1 MGLEV
6 KTGAQD
12 VLAQDARLVHLP
24 DGVTQAVDGDGILG
38 ADIEVA
44 LGCADG
50 IARNHHALDDGI
62 GVALQNG
69 AVHEGTGVAL
79 VTVADHVL
87 LVGDGC
93 LGELPLPAGGETTAA
108 ARLGISQ
115 PALSSA
121 IHNLENALGGV
132 KLFEKVG
139 RNIRLTDEGRF
150 YQENV
155 DEAIQ
160 KLHSASMILRESKT
174 QAPIVIRMGVV
185 SGTLDGFLAREI
197 VKYTRENKR
206 IRFHLTESSSENL
219 MDLVRQEKLDMAIID
234 STDRDRSLHFRK
246 LYERDYF
253 VALPVS
259 HPMADRSSI
268 NPREVVG
275 EPQVVFNYNVGQSF
289 KEWTTGSPADEAVI
303 CTVDT
308 SRAAL
313 DLVSAGI
320 GITFIPNECVEN
332 HPGIRYVPLKNWHQ
346 ALYMCILYDKW
357 LEPPVWDF
365 IEAIVKGMRARKHT

>member
-1 MGLEV
+1 MNYNYLLYFS
-6 KTGAQD
+6 
-12 VLAQDARLVHLP
+12 VLAQTEHY
-24 DGVTQAVDGDGILG
+24 
-38 ADIEVA
+38 
-44 LGCADG
+44 
-50 IARNHHALDDGI
+50 
-62 GVALQNG
+62 
-69 AVHEGTGVAL
+69 
-79 VTVADHVL
+79 
-87 LVGDGC
+87 
-93 LGELPLPAGGETTAA
+93 TTAA

-259 HPMADRSSI
+259 HPLADRSSI

-275 EPQVVFNYNVGQSF
+275 EPQVVFNYNVGKSF
-289 KEWTTGSPADEAVI
+289 KEWASGTPADESVL

-308 SRAAL
+308 AEAAM
-313 DLVSAGI
+313 DLVAAGV
-320 GITFIPNECVEN
+320 GISFVPESC
-332 HPGIRYVPLKNWHQ
+332 IRPREGVRFVPMKNWHQ
-346 ALYMCILYDKW
+346 ALYVCILYDKW

-365 IEAIVKGMRARKHT
+365 VELIVKTLREQEGQ

>member
-1 MGLEV
+1 MNYNYLLYFS
-6 KTGAQD
+6 
-12 VLAQDARLVHLP
+12 VLAQTEHY
-24 DGVTQAVDGDGILG
+24 
-38 ADIEVA
+38 
-44 LGCADG
+44 
-50 IARNHHALDDGI
+50 
-62 GVALQNG
+62 
-69 AVHEGTGVAL
+69 
-79 VTVADHVL
+79 
-87 LVGDGC
+87 
-93 LGELPLPAGGETTAA
+93 TTAA

-160 KLHSASMILRESKT
+160 QLHRASMTLRESKT
-174 QAPIVIRMGVV
+174 QAPVVIRMGVV
-185 SGTLDGFLAREI
+185 SGTLGGFLAREI
-197 VKYTRENKR
+197 VRYTRDNKR
-206 IRFHLTESSSENL
+206 IRFNLTESSSEYL

-253 VALPVS
+253 VALPAA
-259 HPMADRSSI
+259 HPLADRSDLD
-268 NPREVVG
+268 PREVVM
-275 EPQVVFNYNVGQSF
+275 EPQVVFNYNVAKSF
-289 KEWTTGSPADEAVI
+289 KEWASGSHSDESVI

-313 DLVSAGI
+313 DLVAAGI
-320 GITFIPNECVEN
+320 GIAFIPNECVEN
-332 HPGIRYVPLKNWHQ
+332 HPGVRYVPLHNWHQ

-365 IEAIVKGMRARKHT
+365 IEHVVKGLRSKKR

>member
-1 MGLEV
+1 MNYNYLLYFS
-6 KTGAQD
+6 
-12 VLAQDARLVHLP
+12 VLAQTEHY
-24 DGVTQAVDGDGILG
+24 
-38 ADIEVA
+38 
-44 LGCADG
+44 
-50 IARNHHALDDGI
+50 
-62 GVALQNG
+62 
-69 AVHEGTGVAL
+69 
-79 VTVADHVL
+79 
-87 LVGDGC
+87 
-93 LGELPLPAGGETTAA
+93 TTAA

-160 KLHSASMILRESKT
+160 QLHRASMTLRESRT
-174 QAPIVIRMGVV
+174 QAPVIIRMGVV

-197 VKYTRENKR
+197 VRYTRDNKR
-206 IRFHLTESSSENL
+206 IRFNLTESSSEYL

-253 VALPVS
+253 VALPS
-259 HPMADRSSI
+259 AHPLAERAILD
-268 NPREVVG
+268 PREVVQ
-275 EPQVVFNYNVGQSF
+275 EPQVVFNYNVAKSF
-289 KEWTTGSPADEAVI
+289 KEWASGSHSDESVI

-313 DLVSAGI
+313 DLVAAGI
-320 GITFIPNECVEN
+320 GIAFIPNECVEN
-332 HPGIRYVPLKNWHQ
+332 HPGVRYVPLNNWHQ

-365 IEAIVKGMRARKHT
+365 IEHVVKGLRSKKR